1 LANKDSTTKKAR
13 RGVQDTVTSSDSD
26 AETTIA
32 AKARKKRER
41 ELKRTLQE
49 NESLE
54 RQLADQ
60 QLSKKLNW
68 LS

>member
-1 LANKDSTTKKAR
+1 M
-13 RGVQDTVTSSDSD
+13 QDTVTSSDSD